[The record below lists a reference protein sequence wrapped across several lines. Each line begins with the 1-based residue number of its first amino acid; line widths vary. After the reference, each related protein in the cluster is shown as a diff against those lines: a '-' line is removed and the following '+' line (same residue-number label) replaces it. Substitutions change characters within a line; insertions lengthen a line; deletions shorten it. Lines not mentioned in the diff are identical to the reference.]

1 MDMAVPMKRVPGGY
15 PAIFNLVTTKHLTF
29 LTDCSLPYWRAR
41 MASKYWLKLF
51 HETIYDPKIM
61 MRSPGARL
69 LGVEFE
75 NHAGQGRLF

>member
-1 MDMAVPMKRVPGGY
+1 
-15 PAIFNLVTTKHLTF
+15 
-29 LTDCSLPYWRAR
+29 